1 MRILL
6 TIFLSVYIQTLI
18 FAQVNEQNET
28 GTPLIKNYTTKEYKA
43 YSQNWAVVQDKRGV
57 MYFAN
62 GDGVLEYDGVKWRL
76 IALPKNHTAKALAI
90 DNNDVIYV
98 GSKSELGYLFPCIN
112 GEMKYVSL
120 LNKIPGEYKNFN
132 IQKIYTSNKY
142 VYFIS
147 YDKLFKWNGKN
158 FEILKIGP
166 CYCYIVDNNIYVW
179 KKNVG
184 LKILYNDKLISVYKG
199 KQFAN
204 MIIISMLAYKK
215 NRILITTRNNGM
227 FLINKV
233 DYKSARKN
241 LNIVKFPTQVDD
253 FIKKNRLIYAIT
265 LKNGDFAFA
274 THGGGTVI
282 INDKGNLIQ
291 TLNTEKGI
299 QNDTHYFIAQNN
311 QQSLWFAMDNGISKA
326 EINSPLSF
334 WDEASGLKGAVLSVI
349 RYNNIIYVATWQ
361 GVYYI
366 NVGKSSKKYKSDFLN
381 FRHIQGIST
390 RCWSFLVIKNIYDK
404 TKSKLLASGSDGI
417 YEIKNGKSKLI
428 CKGVFTEIYQS
439 AKNPSVIYAAKED
452 GLSII
457 NVEYTKND
465 ILIFDNHNKLKEINE
480 EIIEIEEDNSGQIW
494 LGTRFNGIFVLDQI
508 SKIAKQKSDTSSIIK
523 HNYIITRFN
532 DKNGLPATEL
542 LFINRIRNKLIFIYE
557 HGLYH
562 FVQDSTKNKSISGKF
577 VKDTTLNSIIPE
589 SFYINILFEDK
600 KANIWMQT
608 SSKKIGKKIIGN
620 ATIQNNNTYLFN
632 TTAFKPMPQTE
643 LWTIYPEDNGITW
656 FGGDDGL
663 FRYDGRKKYEYKQTF
678 YTLIRKVYTTENDS
692 VVFGGVYYDTN
703 YDSTFIKRTF
713 LTQPEHLKPILKYS
727 YNSINFE
734 YAAPNFYHEASN
746 QYKYFLQGFDK
757 HWSSWSFETKKEY
770 TNLPFGDYKFY
781 VKAKNIFDVESPDAI
796 YEFSILPPWY
806 RTIWAYIIYVLLI
819 AFILFIIIKYST
831 IRLRKAKI
839 RLEKII
845 KDRTK
850 EIQKEREKSDK
861 LLLNILPKQIANELK
876 TNGYAKTKEYKMV
889 TVMFADFKEF
899 TKISEEITSQE
910 LIKKLDRAFKYFDK
924 LCIKYKLEK
933 IKTIGDA
940 YMCAGGIP
948 KKNKTNP
955 VDVILAA
962 FDMQEFMIK
971 LQKKQKEK
979 HERIWQL
986 RIGIH
991 NGEAIAGVVGKI
1003 KFAYDIWGDTVN
1015 IASRM
1020 ESSGQADK
1028 INISGVTYEYIKDF
1042 FDCSYRGKIYA
1053 KNKGEIDMYF
1063 VNRIKKDLSKD
1074 RKGII
1079 PNTLFEKKYNKIA
1092 NK

>member
-1 MRILL
+1 MRVFL

-18 FAQVNEQNET
+18 FAQFNEQSET

-43 YSQNWAVVQDKRGV
+43 YSQNWAIVQDKRGV

-62 GDGVLEYDGVKWRL
+62 GDGVLEYDGVKWKL
-76 IALPKNHTAKALAI
+76 ITLPKNYTAKASAI

-98 GSKSELGYLFPCIN
+98 GSKSELGYLSPGIN
-112 GEMKYVSL
+112 GEMKYISL
-120 LNKIPGEYKNFN
+120 LNKIPENYRNFY
-132 IQKIYTSNKY
+132 IQKIYTSNKC

-147 YDKLFKWNGKN
+147 YDKLFKWNGKI
-158 FEILKIGP
+158 FKILKLGSYQ
-166 CYCYIVDNNIYVW
+166 CYAVDNNIYVW

-184 LKILYNDKLISVYKG
+184 LEILYNDRLIPVYKG
-199 KQFAN
+199 KQFAD
-204 MIIISMLAYKK
+204 MIIVSMLPYKK
-215 NRILITTRNNGM
+215 NRILVSTRDDGM

-233 DYKSARKN
+233 DYKSAKKN

-274 THGGGTVI
+274 TRGGGTVI
-282 INDKGNLIQ
+282 IDNKGNLIQ

-299 QNDTHYFIAQNN
+299 QNDTHYFIYQDN
-311 QQSLWFAMDNGISKA
+311 QQALWFAMDNGISKA

-361 GVYYI
+361 GVYYM
-366 NVGKSSKKYKSDFLN
+366 NVSKSSKKYKSDFLN
-381 FRHIQGIST
+381 FRPVKGISN

-404 TKSKLLASGSDGI
+404 TKNKLLVSGSDGI
-417 YEIKNGKSKLI
+417 YEMKDGKSNLI
-428 CKGVFTEIYQS
+428 CKDVFTEIYQS
-439 AKNPSVIYAAKED
+439 AKNPSIIYAARAD

-457 NVEYTKND
+457 NVEYTQND
-465 ILIFDNHNKLKEINE
+465 ILIFNNHNKLKEINE
-480 EIIEIEEDNSGQIW
+480 EIIEIEEDNSGRIW
-494 LGTRFNGIFVLDQI
+494 LGTRFNGVFVLDKI
-508 SKIAKQKSDTSSIIK
+508 SKNNINSTNKC
-523 HNYIITRFN
+523 NYNITCFN
-532 DKNGLPATEL
+532 DKNGLPSTEL
-542 LFINRIRNKLIFIYE
+542 LFMNRIRNKLIFIYKQ
-557 HGLYH
+557 GLYH
-562 FVQDSTKNKSISGKF
+562 FVQDNTNGKSISGKF
-577 VKDTTLNSIIPE
+577 VKDTTLNNIVPK

-600 KANIWMQT
+600 KANIWLQM
-608 SSKKIGKKIIGN
+608 SSKKLGKKKLGI
-620 ATIQNNNTYLFN
+620 AKIQNNNIYLLN

-643 LWTIYPEDNGITW
+643 LWTIYSEDNGITW

-663 FRYDGRKKYEYKQTF
+663 FRYDGKKKYDYKQAF

-692 VVFGGVYYDTN
+692 VIFGGAYYDPDC
-703 YDSTFIKRTF
+703 DSTIIKGTF
-713 LTQPEHLKPILKYS
+713 LTQPEQLKPILKYS
-727 YNSINFE
+727 YNSVNFE
-734 YAAPNFYHEASN
+734 YAAPSFYHETSN
-746 QYKYFLQGFDK
+746 QYRHFLQGFDK

-781 VKAKNIFDVESPDAI
+781 VQAKNIFDVESPDAI

-819 AFILFIIIKYST
+819 ALILFLIIKYSN

-845 KDRTK
+845 RDRTK

-861 LLLNILPKQIANELK
+861 LLLNILPEQIANELK
-876 TNGYAKTKEYKMV
+876 TNGSARTKEYKMV

-910 LIKKLDRAFKYFDK
+910 LIKKLDRAFKYFDN

-971 LQKKQKEK
+971 LQKEQKEK
-979 HERIWQL
+979 HKKMWQL

-1028 INISGVTYEYIKDF
+1028 INISGVTYEYVKDF
-1042 FDCSYRGKIYA
+1042 FDCTYRGKIYA

-1063 VNRIKKDLSKD
+1063 VDRIKKQLSKD

-1079 PNTLFEKKYNKIA
+1079 PNTLFEEKYNKIA